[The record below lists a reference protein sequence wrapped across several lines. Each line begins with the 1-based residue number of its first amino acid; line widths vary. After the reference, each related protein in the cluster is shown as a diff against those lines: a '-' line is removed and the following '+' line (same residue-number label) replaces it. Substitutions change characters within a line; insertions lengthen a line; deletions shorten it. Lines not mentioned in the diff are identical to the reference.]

1 MNLDLIQDLP
11 MLKFPSPIKIPSNNT
26 NRDDDG
32 SSGGCTTPTS
42 SDHKIPPSTA
52 TTPPPPPQK
61 RRPPPSPSCFI
72 RSCKRKLLTP
82 SKVEIIVNKDE
93 IERFFSS
100 VYNHST
106 TSSPTTTTTKKAL
119 AVVRRRRSFRSCSR
133 RWSIIGV
140 NHNKVKGSFISV
152 TFYLFYVTILN
163 FTRRPTL

>member
-100 VYNHST
+100 VYNHQGRPCLGFIVLCPRT
-106 TSSPTTTTTKKAL
+106 PLTITQ
-119 AVVRRRRSFRSCSR
+119 RRHPPQQPPPKRLSR
-133 RWSIIGV
+133 WLGDGEV
-140 NHNKVKGSFISV
+140 SV
-152 TFYLFYVTILN
+152 LVHEDDQ
-163 FTRRPTL
+163 